1 MKSTRKERISWYLYD
16 WANSAF
22 YTTVITVFLGPYLT
36 GITKN
41 AADADGFVSLFGISI
56 FAGSY
61 FAYMVSFS
69 VLLQLIFLPV
79 VAAIA
84 DYSRRKKL
92 MLGIFAYLGAFS
104 TMGLY
109 FLDDSNYQ
117 FGGFLFVLA
126 NLSFGAS
133 VVIYNS
139 FLNDIAEEDQ
149 RDNVSSVGWALGYLG
164 GGIVLA
170 LNLALFSNA
179 ENLGIT
185 EGMAVRIS
193 LCSAGAWWALF
204 TIFPVINLKIR
215 GNIEIIPR
223 KESLFTV
230 GFKQLAG
237 TFKNAL
243 NYPRTL
249 IFLGAF
255 LLYNEGVQTVI
266 ALSSQFGQ
274 EELGLGLDTLT
285 TAILMVQFI
294 AFFGAFAFKYLARAI
309 NSKNAILIS
318 IVIWSGT
325 LVYAYGFLDDKTGFF
340 ILAGAIALVL
350 GGIQALSRSL
360 YSLVIPKGK
369 EAEYY
374 SFYEITDRG
383 TSWIGPLL
391 FGLAL
396 QMTQS
401 YRIAILSL
409 VIFFILG
416 FVILIFLNI
425 PKAIRAA
432 GNKVPETFKKIS
444 F

>member
-61 FAYMVSFS
+61 FAFMVSFS
-69 VLLQLIFLPV
+69 VLLQLIFLPI

-109 FLDDSNYQ
+109 FLDDTNYQ

-149 RDNVSSVGWALGYLG
+149 RDNVSSIGWALGYLG

-179 ENLGIT
+179 ESLGIS

-204 TIFPVINLKIR
+204 TIFPMINLKIR
-215 GNIEIIPR
+215 GNIEVVPR
-223 KESLFTV
+223 KESLITV

-294 AFFGAFAFKYLARAI
+294 AFFGALAFNYLARAI

-318 IVIWSGT
+318 IVIWAGT

-369 EAEYY
+369 EAEYF

-409 VIFFILG
+409 VVFFVLG
-416 FVILIFLNI
+416 FVILLFINI

-432 GNKVPETFKKIS
+432 GNKVPETFKK
-444 F
+444 FNF